1 MELPVVVGVDGSDS
15 SLRAVDWAADEAAR
29 HGLPLRLVY
38 VSRWERYEAASL
50 QQSLERPSEQ
60 VLADSIVTDAAARA
74 EVRNPE
80 VTVTA
85 EVLAQDTVTALLD
98 EGHRATML
106 VTGSRGRGQLKE
118 LLLGSVSLAVAARA
132 HCPVVVV
139 RGDAAGTVGA
149 HGRILLG
156 VADPARGTAAVAF
169 AFREAAVRKCE
180 IDAVRSWRR
189 PGYEGTGLLRDTGAP
204 GISREMR
211 AETELDQALGPFLGR
226 HPDVAVRR
234 STVEGPAHQVLVHR
248 SAAADLL
255 VVGAP
260 RRHGRVGLQIGRTAH
275 AALHHAHCPVAV
287 VPQPQ

>member
-1 MELPVVVGVDGSDS
+1 MELPLVVGVDGSDS

-74 EVRNPE
+74 AVRNPE
-80 VTVTA
+80 VRVTA

-156 VADPARGTAAVAF
+156 VADPSRGRAAVAF
-169 AFREAAVRKCE
+169 AFREAAARKCE

-189 PGYEGTGLLRDTGAP
+189 PGYEGTGLRRDTP

-211 AETELDQALGPFLGR
+211 AETELDQALGPFVGK

>member
-50 QQSLERPSEQ
+50 QSLERPSEQ

-189 PGYEGTGLLRDTGAP
+189 PGYEGTGLLRDTSAP